1 MTRDD
6 SRPITADIGSQSFR
20 SRCSLSAPQISSG
33 FGRSS
38 RTRQHSDL
46 HTYWSAC
53 RRGGRWFRGTAV
65 HGDIDIIPANT
76 PARWEMLDENDT
88 DLLLS
93 LPQALLDSTVVDT
106 GDAASSVEL
115 RNRHQIRDSEL
126 ETLCWAI
133 QREMQAGYPSGR
145 LYLDGLGLAVASRL
159 VTRHSSVGNAPEAPK
174 GVLSGHRLKQVLAF
188 IEDQL
193 AEDLSLDQI
202 ASVAG
207 LSPSHTRTL
216 FRRAIGVPL
225 HQFII
230 QRRVELGRSLLLH
243 SSLSIAEIAQTLVS
257 RTRATWRGICVGF
270 SASHQAISRA
280 PLSAPNFSIR
290 MCSGSLDRARK
301 NAPISSYCGNERRD
315 LPRGIHS
322 ERRSLGS
329 FMLPFAL

>member
-1 MTRDD
+1 MRIPDP
-6 SRPITADIGSQSFR
+6 S
-20 SRCSLSAPQISSG
+20 PQILAHRLSTQGIAFQLRKDPRSVLEVP
-33 FGRSS
+33 GRDNTVIAIHIGPSAKI
-38 RTRQHSDL
+38 
-46 HTYWSAC
+46 AC

-88 DLLLS
+88 AELLVS
-93 LPQALLDSTVVDT
+93 LPQSLLDSTLVDT
-106 GDAASSVEL
+106 SSSAFPIEL

-145 LYLDGLGLAVASRL
+145 LYLDGLGLAVTSRL
-159 VTRHSSVGNAPEAPK
+159 VTRHSSMENMLEVPY

-193 AEDLSLDQI
+193 AEDLSLDKI

-207 LSPSHTRTL
+207 LSPSYTRTL
-216 FRRAIGVPL
+216 FRRAMGVPL

-243 SSLSIAEIAQTLVS
+243 SSLPIAEIAQT
-257 RTRATWRGICVGF
+257 AGF
-270 SASHQAISRA
+270 AHQSHMARHMRRI
-280 PLSAPNFSIR
+280 LGVTPNNLR
-290 MCSGSLDRARK
+290 HT
-301 NAPISSYCGNERRD
+301 P
-315 LPRGIHS
+315 
-322 ERRSLGS
+322 
-329 FMLPFAL
+329 

>member
-1 MTRDD
+1 
-6 SRPITADIGSQSFR
+6 
-20 SRCSLSAPQISSG
+20 
-33 FGRSS
+33 
-38 RTRQHSDL
+38 
-46 HTYWSAC
+46 
-53 RRGGRWFRGTAV
+53 
-65 HGDIDIIPANT
+65 
-76 PARWEMLDENDT
+76 MLDENDT

-106 GDAASSVEL
+106 SYAASPVEL

-133 QREMQAGYPSGR
+133 QREMLAGYPSGC

-159 VTRHSSVGNAPEAPK
+159 VTRHSSAGNAPEAPN

-207 LSPSHTRTL
+207 LSPSHTRML
-216 FRRAIGVPL
+216 FRRTMRVPL

-243 SSLSIAEIAQTLVS
+243 SRLSIAEIAQTAGFAHQSHMARHMRRILGVTPS
-257 RTRATWRGICVGF
+257 DLRRT
-270 SASHQAISRA
+270 
-280 PLSAPNFSIR
+280 P
-290 MCSGSLDRARK
+290 
-301 NAPISSYCGNERRD
+301 
-315 LPRGIHS
+315 
-322 ERRSLGS
+322 
-329 FMLPFAL
+329 

>member
-1 MTRDD
+1 VATTHP
-6 SRPITADIGSQSFR
+6 S
-20 SRCSLSAPQISSG
+20 PQILAHRVSAQGVAFQLRKYSRG
-33 FGRSS
+33 VVEAPGRDNTLISI
-38 RTRQHSDL
+38 HIGPAAKL
-46 HTYWSAC
+46 AC
-53 RRGGRWFRGTAV
+53 RRAGRWFRGKAV

-76 PARWEMLDENDT
+76 PAHWEMLDENDT

-106 GDAASSVEL
+106 GYPVEL

-126 ETLCWAI
+126 EILCWAI
-133 QREMQAGYPSGR
+133 QREMQAIYPSGR
-145 LYLDGLGLAVASRL
+145 LYLDGLVLAVASRL
-159 VTRHSSVGNAPEAPK
+159 VTRHSSVGNAPEAPN

-193 AEDLSLDQI
+193 AEDLSLDQV

-243 SSLSIAEIAQTLVS
+243 SSLSIAEIAQT
-257 RTRATWRGICVGF
+257 AGF
-270 SASHQAISRA
+270 AHQSH
-280 PLSAPNFSIR
+280 
-290 MCSGSLDRARK
+290 MARHM
-301 NAPISSYCGNERRD
+301 RRILGVTPGD
-315 LPRGIHS
+315 LPRT
-322 ERRSLGS
+322 
-329 FMLPFAL
+329 P

>member
-1 MTRDD
+1 VATTDPSPQILAHRVSAQGVAFQLRKYPRGVVEALGRDD
-6 SRPITADIGSQSFR
+6 TLISIHIGR
-20 SRCSLSAPQISSG
+20 AAKL
-33 FGRSS
+33 
-38 RTRQHSDL
+38 
-46 HTYWSAC
+46 AC
-53 RRGGRWFRGTAV
+53 RRAGRWFRGKAV
-65 HGDIDIIPANT
+65 HGDIDIIPAHT
-76 PARWEMLDENDT
+76 PARWEMLDENDA

-106 GDAASSVEL
+106 GHSVEL

-159 VTRHSSVGNAPEAPK
+159 VTRHSSVGNSPEKPN

-193 AEDLSLDQI
+193 AEDLSLNQI
-202 ASVAG
+202 AAVAG

-243 SSLSIAEIAQTLVS
+243 SSLSIAEIAQT
-257 RTRATWRGICVGF
+257 AGF
-270 SASHQAISRA
+270 AHQSH
-280 PLSAPNFSIR
+280 
-290 MCSGSLDRARK
+290 MARHM
-301 NAPISSYCGNERRD
+301 RRILGVTPGD
-315 LPRGIHS
+315 LPRIS
-322 ERRSLGS
+322 
-329 FMLPFAL
+329 